1 MWLGTATRALNRAVA
16 LISRYINSAAAGIL
30 IAMMFLTAA
39 DVLLRYFFN
48 RPISGSFE
56 VTEYMMAIIIS
67 FGLAHCA
74 IRKGHVSVDL
84 VLSRFTRKGQAVV
97 SSLMYLLSFG
107 FFVLVTWQSFLYIGK
122 IFKSHLTS
130 AVLLIPT
137 FPFVALLAIGI
148 AVFSLVL
155 LIDFLD
161 YLSQAVSG

>member
-1 MWLGTATRALNRAVA
+1 MWLYKATGALNRVVA
-16 LISRYINSAAAGIL
+16 LISRYINSVAAGIL

-39 DVLLRYFFN
+39 DVLLRYLFN

-56 VTEYMMAIIIS
+56 ITEYMMAIIVS

-74 IRKGHVSVDL
+74 IQKGHVRVDL
-84 VLSRFTRKGQAVV
+84 VLSRFTPKGQAVI
-97 SSLMYLLSFG
+97 SSFMYLLSFV
-107 FFVLVTWQSFLYIGK
+107 FFVLVTWQSLLYIGK

-130 AVLLIPT
+130 AVLLIPN

-155 LIDFLD
+155 LVDFLD
-161 YLSQAVSG
+161 YLSQVVKG